1 MKGSRDC
8 DVLVLDAML
17 NHVPVPLVTSN
28 ADYLVRKCQSM
39 PTPALMKS
47 LGKALVKCNTKDF
60 ENKEEIV
67 NTCWN
72 IMNEFSN
79 LEDSLPCL
87 AIWMEFVSI
96 QFQDKEVNKLLG

>member
-17 NHVPVPLVTSN
+17 NHVPVHLVTSN

-79 LEDSLPCL
+79 LT
-87 AIWMEFVSI
+87 WNVKFFFSI
-96 QFQDKEVNKLLG
+96 MISSFHMNKLILPKFLS